1 MENVELVTFMRE
13 HDGVTPEDASAQ
25 LGVSTRTLRKYVAR
39 ANESLSG
46 SAVVELIRGEGY
58 RLRVLDQEG
67 WTPGSPHR
75 MAAMHAL
82 RARPPRSA

>member
-67 WTPGSPHR
+67 LD
-75 MAAMHAL
+75 A
-82 RARPPRSA
+82 

>member
-39 ANESLSG
+39 PMSPCRALPLS
-46 SAVVELIRGEGY
+46 S
-58 RLRVLDQEG
+58 
-67 WTPGSPHR
+67 
-75 MAAMHAL
+75 
-82 RARPPRSA
+82 